1 MSSKTKIVV
10 LHMKELLYTAIFAIL
25 GVALIVLLFILFVPE
40 DNAAP
45 DHESTEPSTSESSM
59 ESTASLYIPG
69 LYNTELILNDQ
80 TINVEVIVDAE
91 KITSLQLVD
100 LSEAVETM
108 YPLLQP
114 TFDSLTSQIL
124 EKQSL
129 DNISYNQ
136 EHRYTSLVLLEAI
149 ASALEKAQP

>member
-1 MSSKTKIVV
+1 MSSRTKIVV
-10 LHMKELLYTAIFAIL
+10 LHMKELLYTAVFAIL
-25 GVALIVLLFILFVPE
+25 GIALIILLFILFAPE
-40 DNAAP
+40 DNNVP
-45 DHESTEPSTSESSM
+45 NQESTDPPTSESSTEM
-59 ESTASLYIPG
+59 AVSLYIPG
-69 LYNTELILNDQ
+69 LYNTELIVNDQ

-100 LSEAVETM
+100 LNETVQTM

-129 DNISYNQ
+129 DDISYNQ

-149 ASALEKAQP
+149 SKALEKARP

>member
-25 GVALIVLLFILFVPE
+25 GVVLIILLFILFSPE
-40 DNAAP
+40 DDETPNQ
-45 DHESTEPSTSESSM
+45 ESSQPPTSESSM
-59 ESTASLYIPG
+59 ESTATLYIPG

-80 TINVEVIVDAE
+80 TINVEVIVDGE
-91 KITSLQLVD
+91 KITSLKLVD

-136 EHRYTSLVLLEAI
+136 DHRYTSLVLLEAI
-149 ASALEKAQP
+149 ANALEKAQP

>member
-25 GVALIVLLFILFVPE
+25 GVALLVLLFILFAPE
-40 DNAAP
+40 ETPASNQ
-45 DHESTEPSTSESSM
+45 ESTEPPTSESSM

-80 TINVEVIVDAE
+80 TINVEVIVDGE

-129 DNISYNQ
+129 DDISYNQ
-136 EHRYTSLVLLEAI
+136 DHKYTSLVLLEAI

>member
-1 MSSKTKIVV
+1 MVNSFFVCLKNNKKILISV
-10 LHMKELLYTAIFAIL
+10 LLVIL

-91 KITSLQLVD
+91 KITVGSVND
-100 LSEAVETM
+100 WSTDEYSEDKSITVTDAWWSM
-108 YPLLQP
+108 
-114 TFDSLTSQIL
+114 
-124 EKQSL
+124 
-129 DNISYNQ
+129 NIVSVGAYGI
-136 EHRYTSLVLLEAI
+136 EA
-149 ASALEKAQP
+149 

>member
-1 MSSKTKIVV
+1 MSGKTKIVV
-10 LHMKELLYTAIFAIL
+10 LHMKELLYTAIFAAL
-25 GVALIVLLFILFVPE
+25 GIALIVLMFLLFTPE
-40 DNAAP
+40 DNA
-45 DHESTEPSTSESSM
+45 DSSGESTETTLPESSSES
-59 ESTASLYIPG
+59 TVSLYIPG

-80 TINVEVIVDAE
+80 AINVEVIVDAE
-91 KITSLQLVD
+91 KITSLKLID
-100 LSEAVETM
+100 LSEAVQTM

-129 DNISYNQ
+129 EDISYNQ

-149 ASALEKAQP
+149 SSALKKAQP